1 VCWGQQLPQA
11 PSPQSAPSPGS
22 RQKTATSGQNGRSS
36 SSAQRA
42 QTAQSQNSG
51 TTFKATLDS
60 NESLFTVIAAL
71 NACGYDQE
79 LNSSDPLRTKIRG
92 EVEERVAASAEA
104 RQAREAFCRFRE
116 DHKQGD
122 TAHDVAQYVSLALFL
137 SGPPSFAPAIAE
149 SDLPPDASYVLGAVP
164 LLKNFYSAA
173 NIGEIWRGH
182 RADYDAMVE
191 RFHDPVAAMI
201 FRTDLYLK
209 LQLSGYLG
217 RRFIVYLEPLGA
229 PGQINA
235 RNYGDDYY
243 LVISPNADRIP
254 MEALRHTYLHYVLD
268 PYALKHGTMMKRL
281 EPILREVSTAP
292 MDESFKRDVSLLVT
306 ESLIRAVEARMISGK
321 GRAADLE
328 RDNAVEKATKEGFV
342 LTRYFYGALQKF
354 EQGPTGLKDA
364 YSDWIYQID
373 VGHERKQAEETE
385 FSKQATP
392 ELVRASNPQQQA
404 DALDMAEQ
412 KLIAHDTQG
421 AMDSAKQALRDGG
434 ADPARAMFIL
444 ARASAESG
452 DMPGAETYF
461 QRTLDLAREPRL
473 VAWSHIYL
481 GRIMDLKEQRDAAV
495 AQYRAALAA
504 GDPTPDT
511 KSAAER
517 GLAQPYAAP
526 HKQQQQ
532 PQ

>member
-1 VCWGQQLPQA
+1 M
-11 PSPQSAPSPGS
+11 
-22 RQKTATSGQNGRSS
+22 ATSPPR
-36 SSAQRA
+36 AQRA
-42 QTAQSQNSG
+42 QNSNSG

-60 NESLFTVIAAL
+60 NESLFTVMAAL

-79 LNSSDPLRTKIRG
+79 LSSSDPLRATIRG
-92 EVEERVAASAEA
+92 EVEKNVQASAEA
-104 RQAREAFCRFRE
+104 RQARDEFCHFRE

-122 TAHDVAQYVSLALFL
+122 TAHDVAQYISLALFL
-137 SGPPSFAPAIAE
+137 SGPPSFAPAIQE
-149 SDLPPDASYVLGAVP
+149 SDLPPDAGYVLGAVP
-164 LLKNFYSAA
+164 LLKNFYSGAH
-173 NIGEIWRGH
+173 IGDIWQAH
-182 RADYDAMVE
+182 RAEYDALIE

-201 FRTDLYLK
+201 FSTDLYLK

-217 RRFIVYLEPLGA
+217 RRFIVYLEPLGS
-229 PGQINA
+229 PGDINA

-243 LVISPNADRIP
+243 LVISPSGDRIP

-281 EPILREVSTAP
+281 EPVLRAVSTAP

-306 ESLIRAVEARMISGK
+306 ESLIRAIEARMIQGK
-321 GRAADLE
+321 GRPADLE
-328 RDNAVEKATKEGFV
+328 RDNAVEKAMKEGFV
-342 LTRYFYGALQKF
+342 FTRYFFGALEKF

-364 YSDWIYQID
+364 YADWIYQID
-373 VGHERKQAEETE
+373 VGHEKKQAEETE
-385 FSKQATP
+385 FAKEATP
-392 ELVRASNPQQQA
+392 ELVRASNPQQQHA
-404 DALDMAEQ
+404 DPLDTAEQ
-412 KLIAHDTQG
+412 KLIAHDTKG
-421 AMDSAKQALRDGG
+421 AMDVAKQALRDGG
-434 ADPARAMFIL
+434 SDPGRAMFIL

-481 GRIMDLKEQRDAAV
+481 GRIMDLKEQREAAV

-504 GDPTPDT
+504 GDTTPDT

-517 GLAQPYAAP
+517 GLAQPYAVP
-526 HKQQQQ
+526 KPQQEQQQ
-532 PQ
+532 